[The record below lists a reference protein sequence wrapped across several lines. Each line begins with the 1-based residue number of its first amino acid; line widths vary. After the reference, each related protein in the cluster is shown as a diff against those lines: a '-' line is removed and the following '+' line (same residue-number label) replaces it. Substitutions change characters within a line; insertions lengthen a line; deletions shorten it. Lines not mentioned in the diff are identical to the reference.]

1 MRMLILRADLNK
13 LFMSATTK
21 LVVIVSFFISI
32 FLLGG
37 IKIDDTFI
45 IIAVSGCQSSMGAII
60 WKRFISQR
68 SANLIEL
75 IGMGG
80 AIGFALSLLSSQL
93 FRTLLPKSFSW
104 VVLPFVGVLICA
116 KLPRL
121 DNKSSN
127 SESVFTDYLL
137 VISATLFSI
146 CSIWNWLIPIAGS
159 YVLLVTWCFWRFDI
173 CPSQR
178 MQVLI
183 ANLIGVCGALLA
195 LTQLKL
201 LFNIEDYRSTTWWN
215 LTRGTRQYPDSIFN
229 ESMVNSVQR
238 YGNTDNIF
246 MFGSGLNYH
255 WLSFAWQAT
264 VGSVSAL
271 EPFVVTGIA
280 SIPILLFVTMCI
292 VWSISRLVFGGKF
305 AAVAVISVL
314 SMVCS
319 RFIQFMAPINIYS
332 SSYSFALIFV
342 FALIFIFLNYP
353 VFSTL
358 FRSVLI
364 ILSTIVVIGSKAS
377 TLPLIGGGLLF
388 IAIDSLVSLSTYT
401 RRNFVFI
408 ASSAIAL
415 TLSFVYF
422 YMNGTNPA
430 NSQFSLS
437 IGSLLKQQGPL
448 AHGLPFLAGFSVSVL
463 VLLTFMFPI
472 FGLSQL
478 KDVIGSEWRP
488 GFMFAIGGGFSSLI
502 LAFILFNNLEGTQ
515 YFAQAGLAVL
525 IPFSVG
531 ALVSKIEIREEW
543 PFIFLAAVMILSFV
557 TTFVTWHLYA
567 NTQGD
572 SVAYFYKLS
581 LVLVIPIIVALSL
594 GLIVRYSIGLR
605 ERLSVTSVAIF
616 FLICGSAN
624 SFLINVPEFYRLG
637 HEFRE
642 IKFDEGDLLI
652 GTADFRELLFW
663 LRDNSAEDDLVA
675 TNRQCVDLIE
685 RPPACS
691 GLWSLTSAIAN
702 RQNLVEGV
710 YPHGSSKVERG
721 VRQKMIDEF
730 VNHSSS
736 STRNSLVDYGV
747 RWVVADYAVTN
758 ARSWGEF
765 AEVRFEN
772 KAGAILELV
781 P

>member
-1 MRMLILRADLNK
+1 MLILRADLK
-13 LFMSATTK
+13 RFFMSATTK
-21 LVVIVSFFISI
+21 LVVIVLFFVSI

-37 IKIDDTFI
+37 IKIDDTLI
-45 IIAVSGCQSSMGAII
+45 IIAVSGAQSSMGAMI
-60 WKRFISQR
+60 WKRFVSKR
-68 SANLIEL
+68 SVNLIEL

-104 VVLPFVGVLICA
+104 VILPFVGVLICA

-127 SESVFTDYLL
+127 SESLFTDYLL
-137 VISATLFSI
+137 VISATLLSI
-146 CSIWNWLIPIAGS
+146 SRIWNWLIPITGS
-159 YVLLVTWCFWRFDI
+159 LVMLVIWCFWRFDN
-173 CPSQR
+173 CPKQKA
-178 MQVLI
+178 QVFV

-215 LTRGTRQYPDSIFN
+215 LTSGTRQYPDSIFN

-246 MFGSGLNYH
+246 MFGSNLNYH

-292 VWSISRLVFGGKF
+292 VWSISRLVFSGKF
-305 AAVAVISVL
+305 AAVAVIAVL
-314 SMVCS
+314 SMVGS
-319 RFIQFMAPINIYS
+319 RFMPFMTPINIYS

-342 FALIFIFLNYP
+342 FALIFIFLNNS
-353 VFSTL
+353 VNCAV

-364 ILSTIVVIGSKAS
+364 ILITIVVVGSKAS
-377 TLPLIGGGLLF
+377 TLPLIVGGLVF
-388 IAIDSLVSLSTYT
+388 IAIDSLLSRSTNI
-401 RRNFVFI
+401 RRNFVFV

-415 TLSFVYF
+415 MLSFVYF
-422 YMNGTNPA
+422 YMNGTNSA

-448 AHGLPFLAGFSVSVL
+448 ANGLPFLAGFSVSVL

-478 KDVIGSEWRP
+478 KEVIGSELRP
-488 GFMFAIGGGFSSLI
+488 GFMFAIGGGLSSLI
-502 LAFILFNNLEGTQ
+502 LAFVLFNDLGGTQ

-525 IPFSVG
+525 VPFSVG
-531 ALVSKIEIREEW
+531 ALVSKIEIREAW
-543 PFIFLAAVMILSFV
+543 PFIFLAAAMILSFV
-557 TTFVTWHLYA
+557 TTFVTWNLYV

-581 LVLVIPIIVALSL
+581 LVLAIPIIVALSL
-594 GLIVRYSIGLR
+594 GLIVKYSNGLR

-616 FLICGSAN
+616 FLICSSA
-624 SFLINVPEFYRLG
+624 STFLINVPEFYRLG

-642 IKFDEGDLLI
+642 IKFDEADLLI
-652 GTADFRELLFW
+652 GSADYRQLLLW

-675 TNRQCVDLIE
+675 TNRQCVDSIE
-685 RPPACS
+685 RAPTCS
-691 GLWSLTSAIAN
+691 GLWSLTSAVAN

-710 YPHGSSKVERG
+710 YPHGSSSVEREL
-721 VRQKMIDEF
+721 RQKIIEEF
-730 VNHSSS
+730 VNSSSS

-758 ARSWGEF
+758 ARNWGKF

-772 KAGAILELV
+772 KGGAILELV